1 VTVVPCTTSGTVAV
15 ESAVSTAIV
24 VHPRTQTLEWGRQDG
39 DPEVACPKTATEM
52 SVGGVEER
60 RQRREGE
67 RGDVG
72 GRREGRGGGGAEVYG
87 TGGEG
92 KQAGKQERCTG
103 RIDELLQRVRDV
115 QAELAELRAMVG
127 EGGGGC
133 ERGGLGRL
141 ERLLGLDL
149 GMVEEIVGMGLRGGG
164 GGGGG
169 LGDVLDGSPLVR
181 KRNTVNM
188 LQEVYV
194 RLHRALF
201 RAKLLPIG
209 GRDSWGNFRVREL
222 QDAAPGGP
230 LDGNVLP
237 RYSILRFLDEVLPS
251 LLDAGICLEW
261 ATDYSSGPLAR
272 KCRETW
278 YLRHP
283 DECQGR
289 SGIDT
294 SQRLVCARL
303 EELRSV
309 LPPTWFAD
317 TIICT
322 QVFEHVQEPQRA
334 IRQLAAA
341 LKPQGHLI
349 FSVPFLEKY
358 HRAPV
363 DMRRYTNEST
373 HELLNGDAG
382 MCVRLLVRAG
392 DALLTTGYLLG
403 MGSQD
408 FTAEELAASDVSA
421 RGVSTEDSG
430 GGEGGRGDGTS
441 GGDTSPTLYYGV
453 MALAQAPPC

>member
-1 VTVVPCTTSGTVAV
+1 VTVVPCTTSGMVAV
-15 ESAVSTAIV
+15 ESAVSTAVV
-24 VHPRTQTLEWGRQDG
+24 VHPRTQPLQWGRPDE
-39 DPEVACPKTATEM
+39 DPEVACPKNATEQ

-60 RQRREGE
+60 RQRRESEG
-67 RGDVG
+67 GNVG
-72 GRREGRGGGGAEVYG
+72 GRREGRGGGDEW
-87 TGGEG
+87 E
-92 KQAGKQERCTG
+92 QAGKHERCKG

-115 QAELAELRAMVG
+115 QAEFAELRAMVG
-127 EGGGGC
+127 EGAGGC
-133 ERGGLGRL
+133 EGGGLGRL

-209 GRDSWGNFRVREL
+209 GRDSWGNFRVGEL
-222 QDAAPGGP
+222 QDAALGGP
-230 LDGNVLP
+230 LDSNVLP

-251 LLDAGICLEW
+251 LPDAGICLEW
-261 ATDYSSGPLAR
+261 ATDYSSGPLAS

-303 EELRSV
+303 EELRKV

-334 IRQLAAA
+334 IRQLAAV

-373 HELLNGDAG
+373 HELLHGDAG

-408 FTAEELAASDVSA
+408 FTAEELAASDVGA
-421 RGVSTEDSG
+421 RGLSAEDSG
-430 GGEGGRGDGTS
+430 GGEGGRGGG
-441 GGDTSPTLYYGV
+441 GGDTSPSLYYGV